1 MASPEL
7 ARIIEKLKN
16 RPDYRTATMQQ
27 MRQGLDA
34 LTAAYPPEEGVACD
48 TVDAGGVKAAWITP
62 PGVDRG
68 RVIYYL
74 HGGAYVR
81 GSIASHGGMVSR
93 IAQSAGARAL
103 LLEYRLGPE
112 HPFPAAVDD
121 ALTGY
126 RWLLKQGVDPA
137 RMAIVGDSSGGG
149 LTLAAL
155 VALRD
160 AGDPLPATAVCLSP
174 WVDLEATGDSMQSK
188 ADVDPFIEKEYLLT
202 MARHYLGDA
211 DPRSPLAAPLYA
223 DLQGLPPLFIQVG
236 TAEVLLDDSTRI
248 AERARAAGVQVTLE
262 PWEGMIHG
270 WHLFAPELPEGQAA
284 IDRIGAYLQECLG

>member
-1 MASPEL
+1 MVSPEL

-93 IAQSAGARAL
+93 IAQSASARAL

-121 ALTGY
+121 ALPGH
-126 RWLLKQGVDPA
+126 RWLLQPGADPA
-137 RMAIVGDSSGGG
+137 PLARPRPCGAAGPEALAWRPATVRSSGALTIRPGAGG
-149 LTLAAL
+149 GGRA
-155 VALRD
+155 VAVPVTRLRR
-160 AGDPLPATAVCLSP
+160 
-174 WVDLEATGDSMQSK
+174 K
-188 ADVDPFIEKEYLLT
+188 IEP
-202 MARHYLGDA
+202 
-211 DPRSPLAAPLYA
+211 DPRSPRYLRTVRGRGY
-223 DLQGLPPLFIQVG
+223 
-236 TAEVLLDDSTRI
+236 VLRPDSSDGI
-248 AERARAAGVQVTLE
+248 
-262 PWEGMIHG
+262 
-270 WHLFAPELPEGQAA
+270 
-284 IDRIGAYLQECLG
+284 